1 MKENPLASR
10 SDVHIVPDSSRVVA
24 LLFVAGQELGGA
36 ESRASSV
43 VKRIVALPEA
53 DVRRRLKDVVQ
64 RFARRHRDI
73 VAIFSQHA
81 ERVSNRLD
89 PKEDLSEERWL
100 LLGASFT
107 HEYSLEA
114 AAVCN
119 PSMVVHPDQSG
130 VADGAVRFVM
140 SFRGVGEGHRSSI
153 GFRTGLVGADGT
165 ITLDPREPFPMIG
178 TARDTIFHRDVFHA
192 RLKAMGQDGESA
204 AYVLDELPLAFSIED
219 LEERLEILIS
229 ELDTRQDA
237 NTIAR
242 HHRSIAACC
251 YGVHF
256 DAEVDISERVLW
268 PVMSAEAHG
277 MEDAR
282 FVLFTETDGTTTYL
296 ATYTAFD
303 GIHIAQ
309 QLLRTD
315 DFLSFDASPVV
326 GAAAPNKGLAL
337 FPRRINGQYVALTRY
352 DRETNAVCFSDT
364 LGHWGRAVTFQV
376 PEWDWEVVQL
386 GNCGSPI
393 ETEAGWLVITH
404 AVGPMRTYSIGA
416 VLLDL
421 DDPTKMIA
429 ALKAPLLT
437 ASPEEQDGYVPNVVY
452 TCGAMAHG
460 DVLVIPYGVADS
472 RINFATVS
480 ITALLKAM
488 ETSEHPTIVAKV
500 RHRRIE
506 DLALEH

>member
-1 MKENPLASR
+1 MKQNPLASR

-53 DVRRRLKDVVQ
+53 DIRRRLKEVIQ

-119 PSMVVHPDQSG
+119 PSMVAHRDQSG
-130 VADGAVRFVM
+130 VPEGSLRFVM

-153 GFRTGLVGADGT
+153 GFRTGLVSGEGE
-165 ITLDPREPFPMIG
+165 ITLDERGPFPMIG
-178 TARDTIFHRDVFHA
+178 TARDGIFHRDVFHA

-204 AYVLDELPLAFSIED
+204 AYVLDELPLVFSIEE
-219 LEERLEILIS
+219 LEARLEILVS
-229 ELDTRQDA
+229 EYDTRQDA
-237 NTIAR
+237 HTIAR
-242 HHRSIAACC
+242 HHRSIAACS

-256 DAEVDISERVLW
+256 DDDVDLTERVLW

-282 FVLFTETDGTTTYL
+282 FVLFTEDDGTTTYL

-303 GIHIAQ
+303 GIHISQ
-309 QLLRTD
+309 QLLKTD

-326 GAAAPNKGLAL
+326 GAASLNKGLAL
-337 FPRRINGQYVALTRY
+337 FPRRINGRYAALTRY

-364 LGHWGRAVTFQV
+364 LGHWGRAVTFQL

-393 ETEAGWLVITH
+393 ETNDGWLVLTH
-404 AVGPMRTYSIGA
+404 AVGPMRTYSISA

-421 DDPTKMIA
+421 EDPTKMIA
-429 ALKAPLLT
+429 ALKDPLLT
-437 ASPEEQDGYVPNVVY
+437 ASAEEQDGYVPNVVY
-452 TCGAMAHG
+452 TCGAMQHG

-480 ITALLKAM
+480 ITALLEAM
-488 ETSEHPTIVAKV
+488 TTTEHPTIVAKV
-500 RHRRIE
+500 RHRRVE

>member
-10 SDVHIVPDSSRVVA
+10 SDVHIVSDPSRVVA

-73 VAIFSQHA
+73 VATFSQHA

-119 PSMVVHPDQSG
+119 PSMVEHPDQSD
-130 VADGAVRFVM
+130 VPEGALRFVM
-140 SFRGVGEGHRSSI
+140 SFRGIGEGHRSSI
-153 GFRTGLVGADGT
+153 SFRSGLVSAGGE
-165 ITLDPREPFPMIG
+165 ITLDPREPFPIIG
-178 TARDTIFHRDVFHA
+178 TARDGLFHRDVFHA

-204 AYVLDELPLAFSIED
+204 AYVLDELPVVFSIEE
-219 LEERLEILIS
+219 LEARLEILIS
-229 ELDTRQDA
+229 EFDTRQDA
-237 NTIAR
+237 HTIAR
-242 HHRSIAACC
+242 HHRSIAACS

-256 DAEVDISERVLW
+256 DADVDFSERVLW
-268 PVMSAEAHG
+268 PVMLAETQG

-282 FVLFTETDGTTTYL
+282 FVLFTEDDATTTYL
-296 ATYTAFD
+296 ATYTAYD
-303 GIHIAQ
+303 GVHISQ

-337 FPRRINGQYVALTRY
+337 FPRRINGKYAALTRY

-364 LGHWGRAVTFQV
+364 LGHWGRAVTFQM
-376 PEWDWEVVQL
+376 PEWDWEVLQL

-393 ETEAGWLVITH
+393 ETSAGWLVLTH

-421 DDPTKMIA
+421 EDPTKMLA
-429 ALKAPLLT
+429 ALREPLLT
-437 ASPEEQDGYVPNVVY
+437 ASAEEQDGYVPNVVY
-452 TCGAMAHG
+452 TCGAMVHG
-460 DVLVIPYGVADS
+460 DLLVIPYGVADN
-472 RINFATVS
+472 RINFATAS
-480 ITALLKAM
+480 ITELLAAM
-488 ETSEHPTIVAKV
+488 TTSEHPAIVAKV
-500 RHRRIE
+500 RHRRVE

>member
-1 MKENPLASR
+1 
-10 SDVHIVPDSSRVVA
+10 
-24 LLFVAGQELGGA
+24 
-36 ESRASSV
+36 
-43 VKRIVALPEA
+43 
-53 DVRRRLKDVVQ
+53 
-64 RFARRHRDI
+64 
-73 VAIFSQHA
+73 
-81 ERVSNRLD
+81 
-89 PKEDLSEERWL
+89 
-100 LLGASFT
+100 
-107 HEYSLEA
+107 
-114 AAVCN
+114 
-119 PSMVVHPDQSG
+119 
-130 VADGAVRFVM
+130 
-140 SFRGVGEGHRSSI
+140 
-153 GFRTGLVGADGT
+153 
-165 ITLDPREPFPMIG
+165 MIG
-178 TARDTIFHRDVFHA
+178 TARDGLFHRDVFHA

-204 AYVLDELPLAFSIED
+204 AYVLDELPVVFSIEE
-219 LEERLEILIS
+219 LEARLEILIS
-229 ELDTRQDA
+229 EFDTRQDA
-237 NTIAR
+237 HTIAR
-242 HHRSIAACC
+242 HHRSIAACS
-251 YGVHF
+251 YAVYF
-256 DAEVDISERVLW
+256 DDDVDFSERVLW

-282 FVLFTETDGTTTYL
+282 FVHFTETDGSTTYL

-303 GIHIAQ
+303 GIHISQ

-337 FPRRINGQYVALTRY
+337 FPRRVNGQYAALTRY

-364 LGHWGRAVTFQV
+364 LGHWGRAVTFQM

-393 ETEAGWLVITH
+393 ETSAGWLVLTH

-421 DDPTKMIA
+421 DDPTQMIA
-429 ALKAPLLT
+429 ALKEPLLT
-437 ASPEEQDGYVPNVVY
+437 ASAEEQDGYVPNVVY

-472 RINFATVS
+472 RINFATAS
-480 ITALLKAM
+480 IKALLKAM
-488 ETSEHPTIVAKV
+488 TASDHPTIVAKV

>member
-119 PSMVVHPDQSG
+119 PSMVAHPDQSN
-130 VADGAVRFVM
+130 VPEGAVRFVM

-153 GFRTGLVGADGT
+153 SFRTGLVGADGA

-178 TARDTIFHRDVFHA
+178 SARDGIFHRDVFHA

-204 AYVLDELPLAFSIED
+204 AYVLDELPVVFSIEE
-219 LEERLEILIS
+219 LEARLEILIS
-229 ELDTRQDA
+229 EFDTRQDA
-237 NTIAR
+237 HTVAR
-242 HHRSIAACC
+242 QHRSIAACS

-256 DAEVDISERVLW
+256 DADVDLSERVLW
-268 PVMSAEAHG
+268 PVMTAEAHG

-282 FVLFTETDGTTTYL
+282 FVHFTETDGTTTYL

-303 GIHIAQ
+303 GVHISQ

-315 DFLSFDASPVV
+315 DFITFDASPVV

-337 FPRRINGQYVALTRY
+337 FPRRVNGQYAALTRY

-364 LGHWGRAVTFQV
+364 LGHWGRAVTFQM

-393 ETEAGWLVITH
+393 ETSAGWLVLTH

-429 ALKAPLLT
+429 ALKDPLIT
-437 ASPEEQDGYVPNVVY
+437 ASSEEQDGYVPNVVY

-460 DVLVIPYGVADS
+460 DVLVIPYGVADH
-472 RINFATVS
+472 RINFATAS
-480 ITALLKAM
+480 IAAMLDAMTA
-488 ETSEHPTIVAKV
+488 SDHPTIVSKV

>member
-1 MKENPLASR
+1 MKENLTSR
-10 SDVHIVPDSSRVVA
+10 SDVHIVPDASRVVA
-24 LLFVAGQELGGA
+24 LLFVAGQEMGGA
-36 ESRASSV
+36 ESRASNV
-43 VKRIVALPEA
+43 VKRIVSLPEA
-53 DVRRRLKDVVQ
+53 DVRRRLKEIIQ

-73 VAIFSQHA
+73 EAVFSQHA

-119 PSMVVHPDQSG
+119 PSIVAHPDQSG
-130 VADGAVRFVM
+130 VPEGAVRFVM

-153 GFRTGLVGADGT
+153 GFRSGLVSADGG
-165 ITLDPREPFPMIG
+165 ISLDPREPYPMIG
-178 TARDTIFHRDVFHA
+178 SARDGVFHRDLFHA
-192 RLKAMGQDGESA
+192 RLKAMGQDGESS
-204 AYVLDELPLAFSIED
+204 AYVLDELPLVFS
-219 LEERLEILIS
+219 LEELEARLEVLIS
-229 ELDTRQDA
+229 EYDTRHDA
-237 NTIAR
+237 HAIAR
-242 HHRSIAACC
+242 HHRSIAACS
-251 YGVHF
+251 YSVNF
-256 DAEVDISERVLW
+256 DADIDISERVLW
-268 PVMSAEAHG
+268 PVMAAEAHG
-277 MEDAR
+277 LEDAR
-282 FVLFTETDGTTTYL
+282 FVLFTETDATTTYL

-303 GIHIAQ
+303 GEHISQ
-309 QLLRTD
+309 QLLRTN
-315 DFLSFDASPVV
+315 DFISFEASPVV

-364 LGHWGRAVTFQV
+364 LGHWGRAVTFQM

-393 ETEAGWLVITH
+393 ETSAGWLVLTH
-404 AVGPMRTYSIGA
+404 AVGPMRTYSISA

-429 ALKAPLLT
+429 ALNEPLLT
-437 ASPEEQDGYVPNVVY
+437 AAPDEQDGYVPNVVY

-460 DVLVIPYGVADS
+460 DTLVIPYGVADQ

-480 ITALLKAM
+480 ISALLGAM
-488 ETSEHPTIVAKV
+488 TTSDHPTIVSKV
-500 RHRRIE
+500 RNRRLE
-506 DLALEH
+506 DLALEV

>member
-1 MKENPLASR
+1 MNKTNLASR

-43 VKRIVALPEA
+43 VKRMLALPEA
-53 DVRRRLKDVVQ
+53 DVRRRLKEVIQ
-64 RFARRHRDI
+64 RFAGRHRDI
-73 VAIFSQHA
+73 VAVFSQHA

-100 LLGASFT
+100 LLGAAFT

-130 VADGAVRFVM
+130 VAEGGVRFIM
-140 SFRGVGEGHRSSI
+140 SYRGVGEGHRSSI
-153 GFRTGLVGADGT
+153 GFRTGVVSADGE
-165 ITLDPREPFPMIG
+165 ITVDPRGPFPMIG
-178 TARDTIFHRDVFHA
+178 TARDGIFHRDVFHA

-204 AYVLDELPLAFSIED
+204 AYVLDELPIVFSIEE
-219 LEERLEILIS
+219 LEARLEILIS
-229 ELDTRQDA
+229 EFDTRQDA
-237 NTIAR
+237 HTIAR
-242 HHRSIAACC
+242 HHRSIAACS

-256 DAEVDISERVLW
+256 DSDVDLSERVLW

-282 FVLFTETDGTTTYL
+282 FVHFTETDGSTTYL

-303 GIHIAQ
+303 GVHISQ

-315 DFLSFDASPVV
+315 DFISFDASPVV

-337 FPRRINGQYVALTRY
+337 FPRRVNGQYAALTRY

-364 LGHWGRAVTFQV
+364 LGHWGRAVTFQM

-393 ETEAGWLVITH
+393 ETSAGWLVLTH

-416 VLLDL
+416 VLLDI

-429 ALKAPLLT
+429 ALKEPLLT
-437 ASPEEQDGYVPNVVY
+437 ASEEEQDGYVPNVVY

-460 DVLVIPYGVADS
+460 DLLVIPFGVADN
-472 RINFATVS
+472 RINFATAS
-480 ITALLKAM
+480 IAALLKAM
-488 ETSEHPTIVAKV
+488 TSSDHPTIVSKV
-500 RHRRIE
+500 HHRRLE

>member
-1 MKENPLASR
+1 MKENLTSR
-10 SDVHIVPDSSRVVA
+10 SDVHIVPDASRVVA
-24 LLFVAGQELGGA
+24 LLFVAGQEMGGA
-36 ESRASSV
+36 ESRASNV
-43 VKRIVALPEA
+43 VKRIVSLPEA
-53 DVRRRLKDVVQ
+53 DVRRRLKEIIQ

-73 VAIFSQHA
+73 EAVFSQHA

-119 PSMVVHPDQSG
+119 PSIVAHPDQSG
-130 VADGAVRFVM
+130 VPEGAVRFVM

-153 GFRTGLVGADGT
+153 GFRSGLVSADGG
-165 ITLDPREPFPMIG
+165 ISLDPREPYPMIG
-178 TARDTIFHRDVFHA
+178 SARDGVFHRDLFHA
-192 RLKAMGQDGESA
+192 RLKAMGQDGESS
-204 AYVLDELPLAFSIED
+204 AYVLDELPLVFS
-219 LEERLEILIS
+219 LEELEARLEVLIS
-229 ELDTRQDA
+229 EYDTRHDA
-237 NTIAR
+237 HAIAR
-242 HHRSIAACC
+242 HHRSIAACS
-251 YGVHF
+251 YSVNF
-256 DAEVDISERVLW
+256 DADIDISERVLW
-268 PVMSAEAHG
+268 PVMAAEAHG
-277 MEDAR
+277 LEDAR
-282 FVLFTETDGTTTYL
+282 FVLFTETDATTTYL

-303 GIHIAQ
+303 GEHISQ
-309 QLLRTD
+309 QLLRTN
-315 DFLSFDASPVV
+315 DFISFEASPVV

-337 FPRRINGQYVALTRY
+337 FPRRIKGQYVALTRY

-364 LGHWGRAVTFQV
+364 LGHWGRAVTFQM

-393 ETEAGWLVITH
+393 ETSAGWLVLTH
-404 AVGPMRTYSIGA
+404 AVGPMRTYSISA

-429 ALKAPLLT
+429 ALNEPLLT
-437 ASPEEQDGYVPNVVY
+437 AAPDEQDGYVPNVVY

-460 DVLVIPYGVADS
+460 DTLVIPYGVADQ

-480 ITALLKAM
+480 ISALLGAM
-488 ETSEHPTIVAKV
+488 TTSDHPTIVSKV
-500 RHRRIE
+500 RNRRLE
-506 DLALEH
+506 DLALEV

>member
-1 MKENPLASR
+1 MKENRLASR
-10 SDVHIVPDSSRVVA
+10 TDVHIVPDSSRVVA
-24 LLFVAGQELGGA
+24 LLFVAGQEMGGA
-36 ESRASSV
+36 ESRASNV

-53 DVRRRLKDVVQ
+53 DVRRRLKEVIQ

-73 VAIFSQHA
+73 VAVFSQHA

-119 PSMVVHPDQSG
+119 PSMVVHPDQTD
-130 VADGAVRFVM
+130 VPDGAVRFVM

-153 GFRTGLVGADGT
+153 GFRTGLVTTDGE
-165 ITLDPREPFPMIG
+165 ITLDEREPYPMIG
-178 TARDTIFHRDVFHA
+178 TARDGIFHRDVFHA
-192 RLKAMGQDGESA
+192 RLKAMGQDGESS
-204 AYVLDELPLAFSIED
+204 AYVLDELPLVFSIEE
-219 LEERLEILIS
+219 LEARLEILIS
-229 ELDTRQDA
+229 EFDTRQDA
-237 NTIAR
+237 HTIAR
-242 HHRSIAACC
+242 HHRSIAACS
-251 YGVHF
+251 YGIHF
-256 DAEVDISERVLW
+256 DADIDISERVLW
-268 PVMSAEAHG
+268 PVTTAEAHG

-282 FVLFTETDGTTTYL
+282 FVHFTETDGTSTYL

-303 GIHIAQ
+303 GVHISQ

-315 DFLSFDASPVV
+315 DFISFDASPVV

-337 FPRRINGQYVALTRY
+337 FPRRINGQFVALTRF

-364 LGHWGRAVTFQV
+364 LGHWGRAVTFQI
-376 PEWDWEVVQL
+376 PEWDWEVIQL

-393 ETEAGWLVITH
+393 ETSAGWLVLTH
-404 AVGPMRTYSIGA
+404 AVGPMRTYSISA

-421 DDPTKMIA
+421 DDPTKMVA
-429 ALKAPLLT
+429 ALKEPLLT
-437 ASPEEQDGYVPNVVY
+437 AAPEEQDGYVPNVVY

-460 DVLVIPYGVADS
+460 DILVIPYGVADH
-472 RINFATVS
+472 RINFATAS
-480 ITALLKAM
+480 ISKLLEAM
-488 ETSEHPTIVAKV
+488 TTSEHPTIVSKV
-500 RHRRIE
+500 RHRRLE
-506 DLALEH
+506 DLALEV

>member
-10 SDVHIVPDSSRVVA
+10 SDVHIVPDSTRVVA
-24 LLFVAGQELGGA
+24 LLFVAGQELGGV
-36 ESRASSV
+36 ESRASNV

-53 DVRRRLKDVVQ
+53 DVRRRLKDIIQ

-73 VAIFSQHA
+73 VAVFSQHA

-119 PSMVVHPDQSG
+119 PSIVVHPDQSD
-130 VADGAVRFVM
+130 VPEGALRFVM

-153 GFRTGLVGADGT
+153 GFRTGLVAENGE
-165 ITLDPREPFPMIG
+165 ITLDEREPYPMIG
-178 TARDTIFHRDVFHA
+178 TARDGIFHRDVFHA
-192 RLKAMGQDGESA
+192 RLKAMGQDGESS
-204 AYVLDELPLAFSIED
+204 AYVLDELPLVFSIEE
-219 LEERLEILIS
+219 LEARLEILIS
-229 ELDTRQDA
+229 EFDTRQDA
-237 NTIAR
+237 HTIAR
-242 HHRSIAACC
+242 HHRSIAACS

-256 DAEVDISERVLW
+256 DTDVDISERVLW
-268 PVMSAEAHG
+268 PVMTAEAHG

-282 FVLFTETDGTTTYL
+282 FVHFTDTDGTSTYL

-303 GIHIAQ
+303 GVHISQ

-337 FPRRINGQYVALTRY
+337 FPRRVNGQYAALTRF

-364 LGHWGRAVTFQV
+364 LGHWGRAVTFQI

-393 ETEAGWLVITH
+393 ETAAGWLVLTH
-404 AVGPMRTYSIGA
+404 AVGPMRTYSISA

-429 ALKAPLLT
+429 ALKEPLLT
-437 ASPEEQDGYVPNVVY
+437 ASADEQDGYVPNVVY
-452 TCGAMAHG
+452 SCGAMAHG
-460 DVLVIPYGVADS
+460 DVLVIPYGVADQ
-472 RINFATVS
+472 RINFATAS
-480 ITALLKAM
+480 ISKLLEAM
-488 ETSEHPTIVAKV
+488 TTSEHPTIVSKV
-500 RHRRIE
+500 RHRRLE
-506 DLALEH
+506 DLALEV

>member
-1 MKENPLASR
+1 MKQNPLASR

-43 VKRIVALPEA
+43 VKRIVALPEP
-53 DVRRRLKDVVQ
+53 DVRRRLKDVIH

-73 VAIFSQHA
+73 VAVFSQHA

-119 PSMVVHPDQSG
+119 PSIVAHPDQSN
-130 VADGAVRFVM
+130 VPEGAVRFVM

-153 GFRTGLVGADGT
+153 GFRTGLVSADGA
-165 ITLDPREPFPMIG
+165 ITLDPRGPFPMIG
-178 TARDTIFHRDVFHA
+178 TARDGLFHRDVFHA

-204 AYVLDELPLAFSIED
+204 AYVLDELPVVFSIEE
-219 LEERLEILIS
+219 LEARLEILIS
-229 ELDTRQDA
+229 EFDTRQDA
-237 NTIAR
+237 HTIAR
-242 HHRSIAACC
+242 HHRSIAACS
-251 YGVHF
+251 YAVYF
-256 DAEVDISERVLW
+256 DDEIDLSERVLW

-282 FVLFTETDGTTTYL
+282 FVLFTETDGSTTYL

-303 GIHIAQ
+303 GVHISQ

-326 GAAAPNKGLAL
+326 GAAAVEQGSGPLPASRSTGSTPRSRDTTARPTRSASRTRSVTGDGPSPSRCRSGTGRSCSSATAAHRSRPSRRLAGAHARGRPDAHL
-337 FPRRINGQYVALTRY
+337 QHRRGAARPRR
-352 DRETNAVCFSDT
+352 
-364 LGHWGRAVTFQV
+364 
-376 PEWDWEVVQL
+376 
-386 GNCGSPI
+386 
-393 ETEAGWLVITH
+393 
-404 AVGPMRTYSIGA
+404 
-416 VLLDL
+416 
-421 DDPTKMIA
+421 
-429 ALKAPLLT
+429 
-437 ASPEEQDGYVPNVVY
+437 
-452 TCGAMAHG
+452 
-460 DVLVIPYGVADS
+460 S
-472 RINFATVS
+472 R
-480 ITALLKAM
+480 
-488 ETSEHPTIVAKV
+488 
-500 RHRRIE
+500 RR
-506 DLALEH
+506 

>member
-24 LLFVAGQELGGA
+24 LLFVAGQELGGSQ
-36 ESRASSV
+36 SRASSV

-53 DVRRRLKDVVQ
+53 DVRRRLREVIQ

-119 PSMVVHPDQSG
+119 PSMVVHPDQSDVPEG
-130 VADGAVRFVM
+130 SLRFVM

-153 GFRTGLVGADGT
+153 GFRTGLVSADGE
-165 ITLDPREPFPMIG
+165 ITLDPREPYPMIG
-178 TARDTIFHRDVFHA
+178 TARDGIFHRDVFHA

-204 AYVLDELPLAFSIED
+204 SYVLDELPLVFSIEE
-219 LEERLEILIS
+219 LEARLEILIS
-229 ELDTRQDA
+229 EFDTRQDA
-237 NTIAR
+237 HTVAR
-242 HHRSIAACC
+242 HHRSIAACS
-251 YGVHF
+251 YGVYF
-256 DAEVDISERVLW
+256 DPDIDISERVLW

-282 FVLFTETDGTTTYL
+282 FVHFTEDDGTTTYL

-303 GIHIAQ
+303 GVHVAQ
-309 QLLRTD
+309 QLLRTE
-315 DFLSFDASPVV
+315 DFITFDASPVV
-326 GAAAPNKGLAL
+326 GAAALNKGLAL
-337 FPRRINGQYVALTRY
+337 FPRRIDGRYVALTRY

-364 LGHWGRAVTFQV
+364 LGHWGRAVTFQM

-393 ETEAGWLVITH
+393 ETSAGWLVLTH

-421 DDPTKMIA
+421 EDPTKMIA
-429 ALKAPLLT
+429 ALKEPLLT
-437 ASPEEQDGYVPNVVY
+437 ASAEEQDGYVPNVVY
-452 TCGAMAHG
+452 TCGGMAHG
-460 DVLVIPYGVADS
+460 DILVMPYGVADH
-472 RINFATVS
+472 RINFATAS
-480 ITALLKAM
+480 ISALLEAM
-488 ETSEHPTIVAKV
+488 TTSEHPTIVSKV
-500 RHRRIE
+500 RHRRVE

>member
-10 SDVHIVPDSSRVVA
+10 TDVHIVPDSSRVVA

-43 VKRIVALPEA
+43 VKRIVTLPEA
-53 DVRRRLKDVVQ
+53 DVRRRLKDVIH

-73 VAIFSQHA
+73 VVIFSQHA

-119 PSMVVHPDQSG
+119 PSIVVHPDQSD
-130 VADGAVRFVM
+130 VPEGAVRFVM
-140 SFRGVGEGHRSSI
+140 SYRGVGEGHRSSI
-153 GFRTGLVGADGT
+153 GFRTGLVGADGE
-165 ITLDPREPFPMIG
+165 ITLDAREPYPIIG
-178 TARDTIFHRDVFHA
+178 AARDGLFHRDVFHA

-204 AYVLDELPLAFSIED
+204 AYVLDELPVVFSIEE
-219 LEERLEILIS
+219 LEARLEILIS
-229 ELDTRQDA
+229 EFDTRQDA
-237 NTIAR
+237 HTIAR
-242 HHRSIAACC
+242 QHRSIAACS

-256 DAEVDISERVLW
+256 DEDVDISERVLW

-303 GIHIAQ
+303 GVHISQ

-315 DFLSFDASPVV
+315 DFISFDASPVV
-326 GAAAPNKGLAL
+326 GAAAPSKGLAI
-337 FPRRINGQYVALTRY
+337 FPRRINGKYAALTRY
-352 DRETNAVCFSDT
+352 DSETNAVCFSDT
-364 LGHWGRAVTFQV
+364 LGHWGRAETFQL
-376 PEWDWEVVQL
+376 PEWDWEVIQL

-393 ETEAGWLVITH
+393 ETEAGWLVLTH

-421 DDPTKMIA
+421 DDPAKMIA
-429 ALKAPLLT
+429 ALKEPLLT
-437 ASPEEQDGYVPNVVY
+437 ASAEEQDGYVPNVVY
-452 TCGAMAHG
+452 SCGAMAHG
-460 DVLVIPYGVADS
+460 DILVIPYGVADH
-472 RINFATVS
+472 RINFATAS
-480 ITALLKAM
+480 ISALLKAM
-488 ETSEHPTIVAKV
+488 KTTEHPTIVAKV

>member
-1 MKENPLASR
+1 MKQNPLASR

-24 LLFVAGQELGGA
+24 LLFVAGQELGGV

-53 DVRRRLKDVVQ
+53 DVRRRLKDVVS

-89 PKEDLSEERWL
+89 PKEDLSEDRWL

-119 PSMVVHPDQSG
+119 PSIVIHPDQSD
-130 VADGAVRFVM
+130 VPEGAVRFVM

-153 GFRTGLVGADGT
+153 SFRTGLVSAEGE
-165 ITLDPREPFPMIG
+165 ITLDPRQPFPMIG
-178 TARDTIFHRDVFHA
+178 TARDGLFHRDVFHA

-204 AYVLDELPLAFSIED
+204 AYVLDELPVVFSIEE
-219 LEERLEILIS
+219 LEARLEILIS
-229 ELDTRQDA
+229 EFDTRQDA
-237 NTIAR
+237 HTIAR
-242 HHRSIAACC
+242 HHRSIAACS
-251 YGVHF
+251 YAVYF
-256 DAEVDISERVLW
+256 DDDIDFSERVLW
-268 PVMSAEAHG
+268 PVMAAESHG

-282 FVLFTETDGTTTYL
+282 FVHFTETDGSTTYL

-303 GIHIAQ
+303 GIHVSQ

-315 DFLSFDASPVV
+315 DFLSFYASPVV

-337 FPRRINGQYVALTRY
+337 FPRRVNGRYAALTRY
-352 DRETNAVCFSDT
+352 DRETNAICFSDT

-393 ETEAGWLVITH
+393 ETSAGWLVLTH

-429 ALKAPLLT
+429 ALKEPLLT
-437 ASPEEQDGYVPNVVY
+437 ASAEEQDGYVPNVVY
-452 TCGAMAHG
+452 TCGAIAHG
-460 DVLVIPYGVADS
+460 DILVMPYGVADH
-472 RINFATVS
+472 RINFATAS
-480 ITALLKAM
+480 ISALLKAM
-488 ETSEHPTIVAKV
+488 TASDHPTIVAKV
-500 RHRRIE
+500 HHRRME